1 MVKFPFW
8 VTVEPESLPEG
19 GVAFLLVVA
28 AIALAAILAV
38 IIEGVRNK

>member
-1 MVKFPFW
+1 MMEFPFW

-19 GVAFLLVVA
+19 SGAFLLAVA
-28 AIALAAILAV
+28 VIALAAILAI